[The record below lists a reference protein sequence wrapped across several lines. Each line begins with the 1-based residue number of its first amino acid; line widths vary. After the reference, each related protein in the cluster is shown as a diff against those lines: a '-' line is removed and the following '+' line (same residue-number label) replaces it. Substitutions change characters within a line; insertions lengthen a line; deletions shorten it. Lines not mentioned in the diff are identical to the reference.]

1 MRLALNSAAG
11 LRSRAF
17 AALLVAVAITFAGGL
32 PPRTVGQEDDAARP
46 SLGDLMALIQLRH
59 FKLWYAQ
66 RVGNWQLADYELGQF
81 EQTMRRIGNAIPDG
95 ALDCPR
101 GAYSREDRPA
111 HGGSPPSACRKEQR
125 ALRGGLY
132 AAYERLQPVSS
143 SDRCGLYRG
152 ANANRV
158 AA

>member
-1 MRLALNSAAG
+1 MRLTLNSAAG

-17 AALLVAVAITFAGGL
+17 AALLVAIAITFAGGL
-32 PPRTVGQEDDAARP
+32 SPRAVGQEDDAARP

-59 FKLWYAQ
+59 FRLWYAQ
-66 RVGNWQLADYELGQF
+66 RVENWKLADYELGQF
-81 EQTMRRIGNAIPDG
+81 EQTMRRVGKLYPMARSIAQGELI
-95 ALDCPR
+95 
-101 GAYSREDRPA
+101 REKTD
-111 HGGSPPSACRKEQR
+111 PPMADLRRKER
-125 ALRGGLY
+125 LRFGAGLY

-143 SDRCGLYRG
+143 SDRCRLYRG